1 MLYQLKEIVLATL
14 IAICCLPAAALARD
28 GNTPKIGEV
37 RIVGTDKFRAVQ
49 LQNWLGVRENMRYSP
64 EFLLQRSQE
73 MLATLRTEGHY
84 FASVDSILSEFRRDS
99 TVVDVT
105 LFVTEGREAKLR
117 QISLHGVSEETREEL
132 GAEVRLRS
140 GQTFR
145 EDKLKAAIEGILRY
159 FEERGHPYCQVRI
172 QDLKIEPTD
181 EREAM
186 VDIVLQITPGP
197 RVTIGEI
204 TVVGN
209 QQTKEHVIVRELPI
223 QEGMVY
229 DQRKVDAI
237 KPKLARLGYFK
248 WVNPPQLVWQQNR
261 TGRLIVEMAE
271 GNYNQFNGVIGYNP
285 GTATQDGFVTG
296 LIDISFGNL
305 FGTGRQIDVHWQ
317 KKTEESQDLRLR
329 YVEPWVAGIPL
340 NAGASFEQEIQ
351 DTIYVQRSLGL
362 DLRFVFNDNLTF
374 FSDISKRDI
383 SPDSLGSLL
392 FGIPRSSSVNLGVGA
407 TLNTLDD
414 LYNPRGGV
422 LYQTSFEWGR
432 KTIDD
437 VAGVTGRQRG
447 SFNQKR
453 LSIDFENYFSLFRW
467 QVIAL
472 ALHGRQITSDERVV
486 PITEQYRLGGTR
498 TLRGYREDLF
508 RGSRIAW
515 ANLEYRYLLDSRSR
529 FFAFFDFGYYF
540 REDLVEERIREVE
553 DTQFGYGIG
562 LRLETRLGFL
572 GIDYG
577 LGEGDGL
584 SQGKIHI
591 GLTNAF

>member
-1 MLYQLKEIVLATL
+1 MAT
-14 IAICCLPAAALARD
+14 IAALFWSTSGFVQSVRNPKVGKLRIEGAREFSA
-28 GNTPKIGEV
+28 G
-37 RIVGTDKFRAVQ
+37 Q
-49 LQNWLGVRENMRYSP
+49 LQNWLGVRENTRYSS
-64 EFLLQRSQE
+64 EFLLQRSRK
-73 MLATLRTEGHY
+73 MLAVMRSQGHY
-84 FASVDSILSEFRRDS
+84 FASIDSIRSEFRRDS
-99 TVVDVT
+99 TIVDLVVYVNEGQKAT
-105 LFVTEGREAKLR
+105 VRQFVLN
-117 QISLHGVSEETREEL
+117 GVREETRAALSDEI
-132 GAEVRLRS
+132 RLRS

-145 EDKLKAAIEGILRY
+145 EEELKRAIARILRY
-159 FEERGHPYCQVRI
+159 FEERGYPYCKVKI
-172 QDLKIEPTD
+172 HELKIDP
-181 EREAM
+181 EREQETM
-186 VDIVLQITPGP
+186 IDVVLQITPGP
-197 RVTIGEI
+197 LVTIGEI
-204 TVVGN
+204 AVVGN
-209 QQTKEHVIVRELPI
+209 QQTKDKVILRELPI
-223 QEGMVY
+223 QEGMIY
-229 DQRKVDAI
+229 DQDKIDAI
-237 KPKLARLGYFK
+237 KPKLSRLGYFK

-261 TGRLIVEMAE
+261 TGRLIIEVAE

-285 GTATQDGFVTG
+285 GTGTEDGFVTG
-296 LIDISFGNL
+296 LVDISFGSL

-340 NAGASFEQEIQ
+340 NAGVSFEQQIQ

-362 DLRFVFNDNLTF
+362 DLQFAFSDNLTF
-374 FSDISKRDI
+374 FSDVSKRDI

-392 FGIPRSSSVNLGVGA
+392 FGIPRSSSVNLAIGA
-407 TLNTLDD
+407 SLNTLDD

-422 LYQTSFEWGR
+422 LYRTSFEWGR

-437 VAGVTGRQRG
+437 VAGVSNQERG

-453 LSIDFENYFSLFRW
+453 ISIDFENYFSLFRW
-467 QVIAL
+467 QVIAIG
-472 ALHGRQITSDERVV
+472 LHGRQITSDERVV

-498 TLRGYREDLF
+498 TLRGYREELF

-515 ANLEYRYLLDSRSR
+515 SNLEYRYLLDSRSR
-529 FFAFFDFGYYF
+529 FFAFFDFGYYL
-540 REDLVEERIREVE
+540 REDLVDDRITQVE
-553 DTQFGYGIG
+553 DTKFGYGIG

>member
-1 MLYQLKEIVLATL
+1 MAGLSWMTSG
-14 IAICCLPAAALARD
+14 IAQNISNPKVGKLRVEGARAFSA
-28 GNTPKIGEV
+28 G
-37 RIVGTDKFRAVQ
+37 Q

-64 EFLLQRSQE
+64 EFLLLRSKE
-73 MLATLRTEGHY
+73 MLAALRTEGYY
-84 FASVDSILSEFRRDS
+84 FASVDSIASEFRRDS
-99 TVVDVT
+99 TVVDLVVY
-105 LFVTEGREAKLR
+105 VTEGQEAELR
-117 QISLHGVSEETREEL
+117 QLSLIGVNEETRSDLMNEI
-132 GAEVRLRS
+132 RLRS

-145 EDKLKAAIEGILRY
+145 EDDLKAAIERILRY
-159 FEERGHPYCQVRI
+159 FEERGHPYCKVRI
-172 QDLKIEPTD
+172 QELKIE
-181 EREAM
+181 RKSKQEAI
-186 VDIVLQITPGP
+186 VDVVLQILPGSE
-197 RVTIGEI
+197 VTIGEI
-204 TVVGN
+204 AVVGN
-209 QQTKEHVIVRELPI
+209 QQTKDNVILRELPI
-223 QEGMVY
+223 QEGMIY
-229 DQRKVDAI
+229 DQNKIDAI
-237 KPKLARLGYFK
+237 KPKLSRLGYFK
-248 WVNPPQLVWQQNR
+248 WVNPPKLLWQPNR
-261 TGRLIVEMAE
+261 TGRLVIEVAE

-285 GTATQDGFVTG
+285 GTGTEDGFVTG
-296 LIDISFGNL
+296 LIDIAFGNL

-317 KKTEESQDLRLR
+317 KKTEKSQDLRLR

-340 NAGASFEQEIQ
+340 NAGVSFAQEIQ

-362 DLRFVFNDNLTF
+362 DLQFAFNDNLTL
-374 FSDISKRDI
+374 FSDLSKRDV

-392 FGIPRSSSVNLGVGA
+392 FGIPRSSSVNLGIGA

-414 LYNPRGGV
+414 PYNPRGGV
-422 LYQTSFEWGR
+422 LYRTSFEWGR

-437 VAGVTGRQRG
+437 VAGVTDQERG

-453 LSIDFENYFSLFRW
+453 ISIDFENYFSLFRW
-467 QVIAL
+467 QVIAIG
-472 ALHGRQITSDERVV
+472 LHGRQITSDERVV

-498 TLRGYREDLF
+498 TLRGYREELF

-515 ANLEYRYLLDSRSR
+515 SNLEYRYLLDNRSR

-540 REDLVEERIREVE
+540 REDVVDDSIMQVE
-553 DTQFGYGIG
+553 DTKYGYGIG

>member
-1 MLYQLKEIVLATL
+1 MITKLKNIILLAL
-14 IAICCLPAAALARD
+14 IAGLFWSTSGFAQSVS
-28 GNTPKIGEV
+28 NPKVGKF
-37 RIVGTDKFRAVQ
+37 RIVGADKFSAGQ
-49 LQNWLGVRENMRYSP
+49 LQNWLGVRENMHYSP

-73 MLATLRTEGHY
+73 MLRMIRSQGHY
-84 FASVDSILSEFRRDS
+84 FASIDSVISEFRRDS
-99 TVVDVT
+99 TIVDLT
-105 LFVTEGREAKLR
+105 LYVTEGMEAELR
-117 QISLHGVSEETREEL
+117 QIVLNGVSEETRTEL
-132 GAEVRLRS
+132 RNEIRLHAGR
-140 GQTFR
+140 TFR
-145 EDKLKAAIEGILRY
+145 EDDLKADISRIIRY
-159 FEERGHPYCQVRI
+159 FEERGYPYCKV
-172 QDLKIEPTD
+172 KIED
-181 EREAM
+181 IHVERGDDHEAEIE
-186 VDIVLQITPGP
+186 VALQIDPGA

-204 TVVGN
+204 AVVGN
-209 QQTKEHVIVRELPI
+209 QQTKENVILRELPI

-229 DQRKVDAI
+229 DQDKIDAI
-237 KPKLARLGYFK
+237 KPKLSRLGYFK
-248 WVNPPQLVWQQNR
+248 WVNPPQLLWQQNR
-261 TGRLIVEMAE
+261 TGRLIIEVAE

-285 GTATQDGFVTG
+285 GTGTDEGFVTG

-340 NAGASFEQEIQ
+340 NAGVSFEQQIQ
-351 DTIYVQRSLGL
+351 DTIYVQRSLAL
-362 DLRFVFNDNLTF
+362 DLQFAFNDNLTF
-374 FSDISKRDI
+374 FSDVSKRDI

-392 FGIPRSSSVNLGVGA
+392 FGIPRSSSVNLSVGA

-432 KTIDD
+432 KSIDD
-437 VAGVTGRQRG
+437 VAGVTDQERG

-453 LSIDFENYFSLFRW
+453 ISIDFENYFSLFRW

-472 ALHGRQITSDERVV
+472 GLHGRQITSDERVV

-498 TLRGYREDLF
+498 KLRGYREELF

-515 ANLEYRYLLDSRSR
+515 SNLEYRYLLDSRSR
-529 FFAFFDFGYYF
+529 FFAFFDFGYFF
-540 REDLVEERIREVE
+540 REDLVEDTVVQVE
-553 DTQFGYGIG
+553 DTKFGYGIG